1 MSIESRLRK
10 ISAITLAEYVQAKVG
25 PTKSCLY
32 PADDSLGAAYL
43 EKVRDVFIGILPDD
57 DSDTYVHVKT
67 RDDQRWGLDI
77 DSVIPYRREQVAVD
91 LGLLSWPWTPVLP
104 SVGKART
111 AGEILV
117 EHLREYTYTLVTVLA
132 EQAVKAYEAG
142 PETFYVA
149 IINTPGYLPEN
160 EPEEFETIAEAW
172 GYLVEERKRQEDD
185 FEEDGY
191 SNTYHRLVELSKD
204 AEPECGS
211 VYGNTP
217 GYEGDHDQG
226 LVYTVTI
233 GEG

>member
-10 ISAITLAEYVQAKVG
+10 ITPTDMVSAVQAKVG
-25 PTKSCLY
+25 PSKTCFY
-32 PADDSLGAAYL
+32 PVNASLGYQFL
-43 EKVRDVFIGILPDD
+43 EKVRDVFIEALPEDD
-57 DSDTYVHVKT
+57 TDIYAYVKN
-67 RDDQRWGLDI
+67 RDDQRWGLDV
-77 DSVIPYRREQVAVD
+77 DSVAPYQADKVAVD
-91 LGLLSWPWTPVLP
+91 LGLLSWEWIPVIPSARRSRTP
-104 SVGKART
+104 
-111 AGEILV
+111 GEILV
-117 EHLREYTYTLVTVLA
+117 EHLREYTSVLVTVLG
-132 EQAVKAYEAG
+132 EQAIKAHEAG

-160 EPEEFETIAEAW
+160 EPEEFETITEAW
-172 GYLVEERKRQEDD
+172 GYLAEERKRAEDD

-191 SNTYHRLVELSKD
+191 SNTYHRLEELFKD

-211 VYGNTP
+211 VYGTTP